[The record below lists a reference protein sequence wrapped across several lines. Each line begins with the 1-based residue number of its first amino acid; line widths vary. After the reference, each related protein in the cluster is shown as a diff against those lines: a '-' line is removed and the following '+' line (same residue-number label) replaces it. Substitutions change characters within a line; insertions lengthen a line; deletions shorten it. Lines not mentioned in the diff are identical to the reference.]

1 MYPGYCTVLA
11 SSTSSP
17 DLRTRGFGSRG
28 DNYDTKD
35 AGLRKDGVVGVGVEG
50 GGVAGRE
57 EMGLTTVA
65 SACPCIILL
74 LLLLQYACIRLQS
87 VYVVGLFCCWFRVQH
102 AVTAFVS
109 YLFKTA
115 EFTSWVTGRN

>member
-50 GGVAGRE
+50 GGGRE
-57 EMGLTTVA
+57 GRDGVDDSRICL
-65 SACPCIILL
+65 
-74 LLLLQYACIRLQS
+74 S
-87 VYVVGLFCCWFRVQH
+87 VH
-102 AVTAFVS
+102 NTAAAAAAVCMH
-109 YLFKTA
+109 
-115 EFTSWVTGRN
+115 